1 MIISFSPKIPLTS
14 ATTHY
19 DMITNMAENIKQNF
33 KNLLLTIP
41 GERIMMPEFGCGLG
55 RFLFESTLKTAEL
68 EVSIQTTI
76 LEQVGLY
83 LNYIAIEEISVRNPL
98 TSEGYMLED
107 TLEVYISY
115 QVPSLNLSD
124 DIIIKSQG

>member
-55 RFLFESTLKTAEL
+55 KFLFQPTQQSDEL
-68 EVSIQTTI
+68 EVGIQTTI
-76 LEQVGLY
+76 LEQTGLY
-83 LNYIAIEEISVRNPL
+83 LDYILINDISVRNPITADGNL
-98 TSEGYMLED
+98 VEN

-115 QVPSLNLSD
+115 EVPFLNMADELVVTV
-124 DIIIKSQG
+124 KG